1 MFVVTV
7 ETTGLGIFAPELVEM
22 RVVLLSEKAEQV
34 GAAGMASGAEL
45 DRERGVLRVKPGT
58 SAQVGMMLANDEAS
72 AVTVVVLDPSTGALL
87 AQSAALPMR
96 LMR

>member
-1 MFVVTV
+1 
-7 ETTGLGIFAPELVEM
+7 
-22 RVVLLSEKAEQV
+22 
-34 GAAGMASGAEL
+34 MASGAEL
-45 DRERGVLRVKPGT
+45 HRERCVLRVKPGT
-58 SAQVGMMLANDEAS
+58 SAQVGMMLANDEVS